1 MRQAFS
7 WIKKLVGS
15 GRSGLT
21 LFTPTVVEQ
30 RSPVVRFVVAGG
42 TVAAILAAAV
52 VGMMGLGALLFALA
66 AIYYLTTQVLGLK
79 VNFDPTALYQQ
90 VQRQAANYGA
100 N

>member
-7 WIKKLVGS
+7 WVKKIVGG

-21 LFTPTVVEQ
+21 LFSPAVVEDKNPVVKFVVGGATVVGI
-30 RSPVVRFVVAGG
+30 FVSAMIGM
-42 TVAAILAAAV
+42 AALAA
-52 VGMMGLGALLFALA
+52 LIFALG

-79 VNFDPTALYQQ
+79 VNVDPQAFYQS

>member
-7 WIKKLVGS
+7 WVKKIISG

-21 LFTPTVVEQ
+21 LFSPTVVAD
-30 RSPVVRFVVAGG
+30 RNPIVKLVVGGATIAG
-42 TVAAILAAAV
+42 ILASAIIGMAA
-52 VGMMGLGALLFALA
+52 LAALLFALV

-79 VNFDPTALYQQ
+79 VNLDPTAFVQS